1 MNVEKIKSRLLVK
14 YPFFGSIVAN
24 SNFISESS
32 ISTAATDGKNIYYNP
47 KFIEAITNDQQTF
60 VFAHEISHIAFN
72 HIYRSEGKDRELWN
86 IATDSV
92 INAFLKQD
100 GLPIVEGAVDIPDA
114 INYDAEEMYKKLLE
128 EKQQQNQ
135 ANNQQGNSQ
144 SQQDNSNQNS
154 KSSSNSNNNNSDS
167 QNQSNNSSEQNSQ
180 SNDNQQSSQ
189 NSSQNSQK
197 SDEQNQSSNSNS
209 GSSSSSED
217 ESQDQPEE
225 SNDIG
230 HDTHSMW
237 DKAIENKHQEESSQ
251 SSFSSSD
258 KDKTEDEQQSLL
270 DKLSKMFDKKKEE
283 PQQPQSSQ
291 IEDKKKEQKK
301 NEEIKRLTELGEKE
315 AFKQNKIER
324 KKQLEELRKALA
336 SQSHGHG
343 SDTNSELRTIKD
355 IGISEP
361 LIDWRRLLK
370 EAVKYDVDWSF
381 QNAGIEDG
389 VVTPYLEEQPK
400 PETEIVLDTSGS
412 IDETLLRN
420 FLRECKNILQ
430 TSKVKVGCF
439 DTKFYG
445 FTEIKDVSDIDN
457 LPFYGGGGTDFNVA
471 VNAFSRRVENK
482 IIFTDGDAY
491 MPSTPIDAIWI
502 VFGGIKINPAG
513 GKVIHIDD
521 EQLERLYNYHMDENE
536 KGRTR

>member
-32 ISTAATDGKNIYYNP
+32 ISTATTDGKNIYYNP

-154 KSSSNSNNNNSDS
+154 KSSSNSNN
-167 QNQSNNSSEQNSQ
+167 NNSSEQNSQ